1 MAAASICTAPYMCS
15 EPKHA
20 ANHGARSVLAAKKDE
35 GRVRDGFRLC
45 DGRHGADSFG
55 AIYRRRDLYRTQGKR
70 RRFLMPIFFA
80 AVGTPLYDLAAGALL
95 GANVYI
101 MIRGGKGYLKGRKK

>member
-1 MAAASICTAPYMCS
+1 MCASPKAAAKCEAKPAN
-15 EPKHA
+15 A
-20 ANHGARSVLAAKKDE
+20 AVRRDE
-35 GRVRDGFRLC
+35 RREQIGFRLC

-95 GANVYI
+95 GANVYL
-101 MIRGGKGYLKGRKK
+101 MIRGGKGYLKGKKK

>member
-1 MAAASICTAPYMCS
+1 MYIVPKAAASRA
-15 EPKHA
+15 
-20 ANHGARSVLAAKKDE
+20 ARSTRAAAKKDE
-35 GRVRDGFRLC
+35 RREHNEFKLR
-45 DGRHGADSFG
+45 DGRHGVDSFG
-55 AIYRRRDLYRTQGKR
+55 IVHCRRHLCRTQGKR

-95 GANVYI
+95 GANVYV

>member
-1 MAAASICTAPYMCS
+1 MCASPKAAAKCEAKPAN
-15 EPKHA
+15 A
-20 ANHGARSVLAAKKDE
+20 AARRDE
-35 GRVRDGFRLC
+35 RREQNGFKLR

-55 AIYRRRDLYRTQGKR
+55 PVHCRRHLCRTQGKR

-95 GANVYI
+95 GANVYL